1 MFLDD
6 RSAGSALSVM
16 VVLGSEYLRT
26 FFDLAGL
33 NDARGL
39 NAEPIFTRKSK
50 NRFH

>member
-39 NAEPIFTRKSK
+39 NLYTTAEMV
-50 NRFH
+50 